1 MAQIDKHC
9 LVHTAGYNANGEAVF
24 ELEAQDNG
32 FGRTWFTRQPDP
44 AHPDTTRALLAV
56 ALAAITT
63 GKTVLAVIDDPAA
76 GSARGISAIL
86 LVA

>member
-9 LVHTAGYNANGEAVF
+9 IVHTAGYNANGETAL
-24 ELEAQDNG
+24 ELEAQDNT
-32 FGRTWFTRQPDP
+32 FGRTWFTSDTEP
-44 AHPDTTRALLAV
+44 ARAFLAV

-63 GKTVLAVIDDPAA
+63 GKTALCVIDDPTA
-76 GSARGISAIL
+76 GADRGISAIL